1 MYRIAQVDVRHG
13 AVGRFG
19 ELMQTVLP
27 LLEQHGGWRLDAAY
41 TNVVGRVGRVLM
53 IFEIP
58 DANAIPSVVAAL
70 RDSPAFADVAAELSD
85 LIVEETTS
93 LVARAPFSP

>member
-1 MYRIAQVDVRHG
+1 
-13 AVGRFG
+13 
-19 ELMQTVLP
+19 
-27 LLEQHGGWRLDAAY
+27 
-41 TNVVGRVGRVLM
+41 M